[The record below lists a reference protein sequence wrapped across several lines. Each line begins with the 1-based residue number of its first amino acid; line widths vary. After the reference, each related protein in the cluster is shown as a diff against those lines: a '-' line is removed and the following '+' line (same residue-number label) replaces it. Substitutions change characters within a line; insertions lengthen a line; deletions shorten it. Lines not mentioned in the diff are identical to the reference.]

1 MPLPFP
7 SKAPAQY
14 TTSKQMIAG
23 SDFNNLA
30 AQLNSAEDGITATAA
45 GSQAT
50 SYQLKAAVNNVTVVA
65 SANDG
70 VRLPKGFVG
79 LTVWVRNADA
89 ADSLR
94 VFPYPATAQ
103 AASDTINGGANAD
116 IAGGANNVTI
126 FRVISVSAT
135 GAANWITK

>member
-7 SKAPAQY
+7 SKAPNPY
-14 TTSKQMIAG
+14 TTSKQLISG
-23 SDFNNLA
+23 DDFNNVV
-30 AQLNSAEDGITATAA
+30 AQLNSAEDAITATPA
-45 GSQAT
+45 GTQET

-65 SANDG
+65 TANDG

-79 LTVWVRNADA
+79 LEVWIRNSDA

-94 VFPYPATAQ
+94 VFPYPATAG
-103 AASDTINGGANAD
+103 AASDTINGGANFN
-116 IAGGANNVTI
+116 IASGPTTATI
-126 FRVISVSAT
+126 FKVVSVSAA